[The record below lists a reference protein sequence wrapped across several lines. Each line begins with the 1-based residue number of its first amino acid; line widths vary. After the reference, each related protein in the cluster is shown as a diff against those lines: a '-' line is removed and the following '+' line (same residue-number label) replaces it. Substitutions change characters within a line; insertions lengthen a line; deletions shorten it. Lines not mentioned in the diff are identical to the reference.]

1 MHPIICTL
9 FGDAKKMAR
18 GIYKN
23 RHSAVPPQTPPGP
36 WREQW
41 AVPHWPLACG
51 DGKREFGRKYTI
63 PVFHTKSAN
72 EFLIFR
78 IWKSSYF
85 QLQGVLA
92 LMLLVADSVPS
103 ECLWTIAGHLVK
115 GSDDA
120 SVPFTS
126 VTKWSPPPS
135 SLPSSLS
142 TMIDNF
148 FIFIVLVIIFMIFI
162 FICLHLHSLHLSSFI
177 FIHSLHLHSFVS
189 FQSLSSS
196 SFICLRSSWFIL
208 FIFIHVSSYSC
219 CLLPTVGF
227 FQWHLHRATQR
238 PGYASCSPIPSAW
251 DFQQQLLSFKS
262 SLLMRCN
269 EVIVVYSKTTLVN
282 HDGFAET
289 WCVSTWV
296 QNCQKHHSFRIGC
309 VLLRVNGDMM
319 EAPKRLH
326 SGDLVK
332 HLSSRHLLHI
342 FWFDLYEMVLHFI
355 FVFQIPSWD
364 SKSS

>member
-1 MHPIICTL
+1 MCTQL
-9 FGDAKKMAR
+9 FALSLGTQNDGK

-23 RHSAVPPQTPPGP
+23 RHSAAPPQTPLGP

-51 DGKREFGRKYTI
+51 DGKWEFGRKYTI
-63 PVFHTKSAN
+63 PVFHTKGAN

-78 IWKSSYF
+78 
-85 QLQGVLA
+85 
-92 LMLLVADSVPS
+92 
-103 ECLWTIAGHLVK
+103 
-115 GSDDA
+115 SDDA

-142 TMIDNF
+142 TMINNF
-148 FIFIVLVIIFMIFI
+148 FIFIVLVII

-189 FQSLSSS
+189 VQSLSSS

-208 FIFIHVSSYSC
+208 FILIHVSSYSC
-219 CLLPTVGF
+219 CFLPTVGF

-251 DFQQQLLSFKS
+251 DFQQQLLCFKS

-269 EVIVVYSKTTLVN
+269 EVIVVYPKTTLVN

-289 WCVSTWV
+289 WFVSTWV
-296 QNCQKHHSFRIGC
+296 QNCLKHHSFRIGC

-319 EAPKRLH
+319 EAPKRLQ

-332 HLSSRHLLHI
+332 YLSSRHLLPI
-342 FWFDLYEMVLHFI
+342 LCFDLFEMVLPFI

>member
-1 MHPIICTL
+1 MN
-9 FGDAKKMAR
+9 FWYSG
-18 GIYKN
+18 
-23 RHSAVPPQTPPGP
+23 
-36 WREQW
+36 
-41 AVPHWPLACG
+41 
-51 DGKREFGRKYTI
+51 
-63 PVFHTKSAN
+63 
-72 EFLIFR
+72 

-85 QLQGVLA
+85 QVQGVLA
-92 LMLLVADSVPS
+92 LVLLVLTDSAPS
-103 ECLWTIAGHLVK
+103 ECLWTIAGRLE

-126 VTKWSPPPS
+126 ITKWSPPPS

-142 TMIDNF
+142 TMINNF
-148 FIFIVLVIIFMIFI
+148 FIFIVLVIIIFMILI
-162 FICLHLHSLHLSSFI
+162 FICLHLHSFSSSSFI

-219 CLLPTVGF
+219 CFLPTVGF

-238 PGYASCSPIPSAW
+238 PGYALCSPIPSAW

-269 EVIVVYSKTTLVN
+269 EVVVVYPKTTLGN

-289 WCVSTWV
+289 WFVSTWV
-296 QNCQKHHSFRIGC
+296 QNCLKP
-309 VLLRVNGDMM
+309 
-319 EAPKRLH
+319 PKLSYRLCSVEGERRH
-326 SGDLVK
+326 DG
-332 HLSSRHLLHI
+332 SSQEGSIVGTL
-342 FWFDLYEMVLHFI
+342 
-355 FVFQIPSWD
+355 
-364 SKSS
+364 